1 MNGNAKTLLGIV
13 AAGAV
18 GVAVGMLLA
27 PEKGSDLRKTI
38 KGSVDDLGEKLLGFI
53 GEGKEFA
60 TEASDQVKEQARS
73 LKNDVKNDVKAR
85 IDNAKEA
92 LS

>member
-1 MNGNAKTLLGIV
+1 MNSNAKTILGIL

-27 PEKGSDLRKTI
+27 PEKGSDLRKSI
-38 KGSVDDLGEKLLGFI
+38 KGSVDDLGEQLGDFISDSKEKLLGAADEI
-53 GEGKEFA
+53 KIHANGIKKEIK
-60 TEASDQVKEQARS
+60 TGSDNIKS
-73 LKNDVKNDVKAR
+73 
-85 IDNAKEA
+85 A

>member
-1 MNGNAKTLLGIV
+1 MNSNAKTILGIL

-27 PEKGSDLRKTI
+27 PEKGSDLRKSI
-38 KGSVDDLGEKLLGFI
+38 KNSVDDLGEKLGDFI
-53 GEGKEFA
+53 DEGKEKLMGVADEIKNQTAGFKKDGK
-60 TEASDQVKEQARS
+60 ASADHVKS
-73 LKNDVKNDVKAR
+73 T
-85 IDNAKEA
+85 

>member
-27 PEKGSDLRKTI
+27 PEKGSDLRKSI
-38 KGSVDDLGEKLLGFI
+38 KGSIDDLGEKLLGFV

-60 TEASDQVKEQARS
+60 SEITDEVRDQARG
-73 LKNDVKNDVKAR
+73 LKNDVKNDVR
-85 IDNAKEA
+85 SRVDNAKQA